1 MGDFEFPEGENMEE
15 VLQTLTQEQAKL
27 LDDIVREKNKED
39 CSHMNG
45 LTRGFYTTS
54 ILGEA
59 E

>member
-1 MGDFEFPEGENMEE
+1 MEE

-45 LTRGFYTTS
+45 LTGGFYTTS